1 MAPTGSTDEVLELAI
16 GDPEADAVA
25 RDAAADAV
33 ARERVRHGIAVL
45 VGSSLLFAVMAVC
58 VRIAAREMPAL
69 QIAWVRFAGSFVV
82 LLIAAWGGRLRPRP
96 GNLSRVVLRGILGSS
111 AIICYFVAIQRIG
124 AGRATLLHCT
134 YPIPTAL
141 IAVAFLGEPGSWRLA
156 GALALNLVGL
166 LLVVGPQASGGAADG
181 QGFAIAL
188 VGACLAGGA
197 VATARHLRASED
209 ASLITVYFMAVGAV
223 LTAPALLAGVAPL
236 STTGWLAL
244 AGVVLTSAGGQWMLH
259 HGLGF
264 TTASLG
270 SLTCATGVFTA
281 AGLEAALLG
290 EHMPLASV
298 AGAIAMSIAVGFAAR
313 RS

>member
-1 MAPTGSTDEVLELAI
+1 MAPATSTDEVLELALVETD
-16 GDPEADAVA
+16 GDDAE
-25 RDAAADAV
+25 R
-33 ARERVRHGIAVL
+33 RRVRHGIAVL
-45 VGSSLLFAVMAVC
+45 VGSSLLFSVMAVC

-69 QIAWVRFAGSFVV
+69 QVAWVRFAGSFVV
-82 LLIAAWGGRLRPRP
+82 LLAVAWGGRLRPRP

-141 IAVAFLGEPGSWRLA
+141 LAVVFLGESGSWRLV

-166 LLVVGPQASGGAADG
+166 LLVVGPQAAQGTADV
-181 QGFAIAL
+181 QGFGIAL
-188 VGACLAGGA
+188 VGACLAAGA

-209 ASLITVYFMAVGAV
+209 ASLITIYFMAVGAL
-223 LTAPALLAGVAPL
+223 LTAPALLTGIAPL
-236 STTGWLAL
+236 TTTALVAL

-264 TTASLG
+264 TTASVG

-281 AGLEAALLG
+281 AGLEALLLG
-290 EHMPLASV
+290 EHMPFASFV
-298 AGAIAMSIAVGFAAR
+298 GAIAMSLAVGFAAR
-313 RS
+313 SK